1 MLTNNKK
8 NFVRSIA
15 MLLAMLMVMA
25 VCLTGCGSK
34 NALAKA
40 EEAKTTADNVMAA
53 LENYIQKDDTAAVEA
68 LVKAALTDSVATA
81 DELDALAAKLEKYV
95 SVDDVA
101 ALIKDEVAKATLDS
115 AMSKDEVLELL
126 KSYYTKEE
134 MDAKLAGYF
143 GDYEPAQV
151 LAILAD
157 AMSLKDWNAT
167 SDVVLA
173 TIESMQTLSASV
185 KNATY
190 TTANMALLN
199 EKLAPLGIVAF
210 EDLDKDGKLTQ
221 TDLTLFRADD
231 ANLAAFEKM
240 LEYTILRVAT
250 MKEMEDLK
258 AAVDAAVAVPTFES
272 EFAALQAQL
281 FALGATVTIG
291 DYDANDKFVADTWAT
306 DTYYHGK
313 LFAEDSKKEAQILT
327 LADKAGFH
335 AFAKDHD
342 ALLGKYLADQA
353 DATGKNGWI
362 AGTAYKMYE
371 VATAG
376 ALSVKVVAL
385 GDAAPAGTTERGFLG
400 YTTLTDETYLTKL
413 YVDGKLPYNEVLTSP
428 LYAAEFATWM
438 NEVVL
443 AADTDYKLT
452 GMYKTVYTDI
462 YNNTQAVANAA
473 DAWKEAYAAAYTQLN
488 YVQSLAD
495 KVNDLFQGGVT
506 STNNP
511 FTGNGVDL
519 FAYSFLFD
527 TIYSK
532 TSAMMTKEYAT
543 ITDAEFLNA
552 LTAAMCEKDGV
563 NNNYAVYLDQLA
575 PYVADFLT
583 ANGKSYNGFLKADLY
598 KSMIEKSYD
607 LLWPKYKALAQEWA
621 STMLNDYISIVYAAL
636 NDTTVKGQNIPTNSL
651 TVPAKATLAGYM
663 AAGIDGITANDLT
676 DDFAEKFFNGGEFT
690 TGMYK
695 KLGKNFK
702 AHNLAMYYANNG
714 QAYISKW
721 AEGAEY
727 LGATKKNAAGADVVA
742 LEQGGH
748 SEAAFANPVTTIAAN
763 AELITLRLTGSKL
776 YIDMQIAG
784 ANKDE
789 FKASGVPVQDAFD
802 AILKNAVASFDEIYN
817 RFLVDQYM
825 SDDLSDYQKMTLN
838 NTVAIVDELVAFYD
852 LPDNTPIDTAA
863 YEAALEQYL
872 TGVSDDV
879 FSVNTEYTVVSKKIA
894 RFNPGKT
901 NVEKSVANFVLI
913 DNIAGITVNHFD
925 TSSSEGVAMVG
936 TEAMAAIDLFRTEA
950 IAEMENI
957 LIKANFMGYLDTARG
972 SWSELWLNYYNKV
985 NANDYETQSKLTTLV
1000 SKVQDTIAVIEFYA
1014 TLDGYKLDEYKTIYT
1029 TKLLP
1034 LIAGKYNKSHIALL
1048 SGKDIETIL
1057 ADQFNTADDSILNK
1071 QWKKEL
1077 SKVKTS
1083 WTDAMLA
1090 SAYNFTSFVPG
1101 YEKVTPYATRDA
1113 YLFVGT
1119 AAVELDQLLNG
1130 RTAFF
1135 TAPNNAIVNLY

>member
-34 NALAKA
+34 DALAKA
-40 EEAKTTADNVMAA
+40 EEAKTTADSVMAA
-53 LENYIQKDDTAAVEA
+53 LADYIKKDDTAAVEA
-68 LVKAALTDSVATA
+68 LVKAALDDSVATA
-81 DELDALAAKLEKYV
+81 DELNALAAKLEAYV
-95 SVDDVA
+95 TADDVA

-115 AMSKDEVLELL
+115 AMSKEEVLELL
-126 KSYYTKEE
+126 KSYYTKDE

-173 TIESMQTLSASV
+173 TIESMQALSDSV
-185 KNATY
+185 QTATY

-210 EDLDKDGKLTQ
+210 EDLDEDGKLTQ
-221 TDLTLFRADD
+221 NDLKLFRATA
-231 ANLAAFEKM
+231 ANLEAFEKM

-250 MKEMEDLK
+250 MKEMEELK

-281 FALGATVTIG
+281 FALGSLVAVG
-291 DYDANDKFVADTWAT
+291 DYDANDKFVAETWAT
-306 DTYYHGK
+306 DTYYHGT
-313 LFAEDSKKEAQILT
+313 FYAEDSVKKAQVVT

-335 AFAKDHD
+335 NFAKDHD
-342 ALLGKYLADQA
+342 ALLGKYIADGA
-353 DATGKNGWI
+353 DATGENGWI
-362 AGTAYKMYE
+362 AGVAYKAYE

-376 ALSVKVVAL
+376 KLSVKVVAL

-400 YTTLTDETYLTKL
+400 YTTLSDETYLTKL
-413 YVDGKLPYNEVLTSP
+413 YIDGKLLNNEILASP
-428 LYAAEFATWM
+428 LYADLNTWLG
-438 NEVVL
+438 EVEL
-443 AADTDYKLT
+443 ANDTDWKNT
-452 GMYKTVYTDI
+452 GMYKVVFTDV
-462 YNNTQAVANAA
+462 YNNNG
-473 DAWKEAYAAAYTQLN
+473 WKNAYAAAYKQLN
-488 YVQSLAD
+488 YVQALAD
-495 KVNDLFQGGVT
+495 LVNDLFQGGVT
-506 STNNP
+506 TANNL
-511 FTGNGVDL
+511 FIDDSDL
-519 FAYSFLFD
+519 YAVSFLYD

-532 TSAMMTKEYAT
+532 TSAMMTKDYAT
-543 ITDAEFLNA
+543 ITDAEFLAA
-552 LTAAMCEKDGV
+552 LTAAMCENDTV
-563 NNNYAVYLDQLA
+563 NNNYPVYLVDLA
-575 PYVADFLT
+575 DLVAAFRM
-583 ANGKSYNGFLKADLY
+583 ANGKSDLGFFKADLY
-598 KSMIEKSYD
+598 NQMVEKSYD

-621 STMLNDYISIVYAAL
+621 ATMLNDYISIVYAAM
-636 NDTTVKGQNIPTNSL
+636 NDTTVKGQNVATTTL
-651 TVPAKATLAGYM
+651 TVPAKAVLAAYM
-663 AAGIDGITANDLT
+663 AAGVDGITADDLT
-676 DDFAEKFFNGGEFT
+676 DDFANKFFNGGEFT

-714 QAYISKW
+714 EAYVSTLT
-721 AEGAEY
+721 EGADY
-727 LGATKKNAAGADVVA
+727 AGATKKNAAGADVVP
-742 LEQGGH
+742 LENGANY
-748 SEAAFANPVTTIAAN
+748 SVAAFANPVTTIAAN

-776 YIDMQIAG
+776 YVDMQINSAS
-784 ANKDE
+784 KDDL
-789 FKASGVPVQDAFD
+789 KASGVPVQDAFD
-802 AILKNAVASFDEIYN
+802 AILKNAIASFDEIYN

-825 SDDLSDYQKMTLN
+825 SDDLSDYQKMVLN
-838 NTVAIVDELVAFYD
+838 NTVAIVDELVAFYN
-852 LPDNTPIDTAA
+852 LADNAPIDAAA
-863 YEAALEQYL
+863 YEATLEQYL
-872 TGVSDDV
+872 TGVSNGV
-879 FSVNTEYTVVSKKIA
+879 FSANTEYTVVSKKIA

-901 NVEKSVANFVLI
+901 NVEKTVSNFALVNDI
-913 DNIAGITVNHFD
+913 TSITVNHFD

-936 TEAMAAIDLFRTEA
+936 TEAMAAMDLFRAEA

-957 LIKANFMGYLDTARG
+957 LIKGKFMGYLDTARG

-1029 TKLLP
+1029 TKVLP
-1034 LIAGKYNKSHIALL
+1034 LIAGKHNKAHVALL

-1057 ADQFNTADDSILNK
+1057 ADNGDLLTAQWNK
-1071 QWKKEL
+1071 QL
-1077 SKVKTS
+1077 VKVKS
-1083 WTDAMLA
+1083 AWTDAMLA
-1090 SAYNFTSFVPG
+1090 EEYGFTSWVPNAA
-1101 YEKVTPYATRDA
+1101 KVTPYATWGA
-1113 YLFVGT
+1113 YDFVGS
-1119 AAVELDQLLNG
+1119 AAVELDQLLNS
-1130 RTAFF
+1130 RAAFY

>member
-81 DELDALAAKLEKYV
+81 DELNALAAKLEKYV

-126 KSYYTKEE
+126 KSYYTKDE

-151 LAILAD
+151 LAILVD

-185 KNATY
+185 AGATY
-190 TTANMALLN
+190 TSANMALLN

-210 EDLDKDGKLTQ
+210 EDKNEDGKLTQ
-221 TDLTLFRADD
+221 ADRAMTAEDIK
-231 ANLAAFEKM
+231 AFEKM

-250 MKEMEDLK
+250 MKEMEELK

-281 FALGATVTIG
+281 FALGATATIG
-291 DYDANDKFVADTWAT
+291 DYDANDKFEAETWAA

-313 LFAEDSKKEAQILT
+313 LFAEGSKKEAQVLT

-342 ALLGKYLADQA
+342 ALLGKYLADKA

-413 YVDGKLPYNEVLTSP
+413 YIDGKLLYNEVLTSP
-428 LYAAEFATWM
+428 LYATDFATWM
-438 NEVVL
+438 SAVTV
-443 AADTDYKLT
+443 AADTDYKVT
-452 GMYKTVYTDI
+452 GMYKVVYTDI
-462 YNNTQAVANAA
+462 DNNTQAVANAA
-473 DAWKEAYAAAYTQLN
+473 NAWQEAYAAAYQQLN

-495 KVNDLFQGGVT
+495 KVNDKFQGGITVA
-506 STNNP
+506 NNY
-511 FTGNGVDL
+511 FITDADL
-519 FAYSFLFD
+519 FATSFLFD

-563 NNNYAVYLDQLA
+563 NNTYAVYLCDLA
-575 PYVADFLT
+575 PYVADFLM

-621 STMLNDYISIVYAAL
+621 STMLNDYISIVYAAK
-636 NDTTVKGQNIPTNSL
+636 NDTTVKGLNVKTNAL
-651 TVPAKATLAGYM
+651 AVPPKATLAGYM
-663 AAGIDGITANDLT
+663 AAGVDGITENDLT
-676 DDFAEKFFNGGEFT
+676 DNFANLFFNGGEFT

-714 QAYISKW
+714 EAYVSTL
-721 AEGAEY
+721 AEGATY
-727 LGATKKNAAGADVVA
+727 NGATKKNAAGADVVP
-742 LEQGGH
+742 LENGTNY
-748 SEAAFANPVTTIAAN
+748 SVAAFANPVTTIAAN

-776 YIDMQIAG
+776 FVDMQIAG

-789 FKASGVPVQDAFD
+789 LKASGVPVQDAFD
-802 AILKNAVASFDEIYN
+802 AILKNAVASFDEIFN

-838 NTVAIVDELVAFYD
+838 NTVAIVDELVAFYN
-852 LPDNTPIDTAA
+852 LNDNAPINAAA

-872 TGVSDDV
+872 TGVSNGV
-879 FSVNTEYTVVSKKIA
+879 FSANTEYTVVSKKIA
-894 RFNPGKT
+894 RFTPGKT
-901 NVEKSVANFVLI
+901 NVEKTVANFVLI
-913 DNIAGITVNHFD
+913 DDIAGITVNHFD

-936 TEAMAAIDLFRTEA
+936 TEAMAAIDLFRVDA

-957 LIKANFMGYLDTARG
+957 LIKGKFLGYLDTARG

-1029 TKLLP
+1029 TKVLP
-1034 LIAGKYNKSHIALL
+1034 LIAGKHNKAHLALL
-1048 SGKDIETIL
+1048 SGQDIETIL
-1057 ADQFNTADDSILNK
+1057 ADQYNTADDSILNK

-1101 YEKVTPYATRDA
+1101 CEKVTPYATRAD
-1113 YLFVGT
+1113 YQFVGT